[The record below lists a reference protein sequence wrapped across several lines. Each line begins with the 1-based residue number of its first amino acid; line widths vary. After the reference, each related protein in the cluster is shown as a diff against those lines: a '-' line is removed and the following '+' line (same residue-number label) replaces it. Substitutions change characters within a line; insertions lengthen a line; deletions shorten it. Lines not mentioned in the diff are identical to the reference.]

1 MFKINILNIDNMNRK
16 SFELLLDLTGFIGRN
31 KVKQLSFP
39 LSKSDKSLRGR
50 LYDGLTRG
58 TIKSPEDIARK
69 LFPDAKDKAASV
81 NRLQSRLWEALLDV
95 VFLID
100 ANKSGFNELQ
110 KAYYQCYRDMTAAI
124 IFNGRLQR
132 TTGMVVAE
140 KTIKKAIQFEISNIV
155 VEMASELRGYYG
167 VVIGDKYKWKHYDAL
182 LREWSDKRR
191 LEILVEG
198 YYIALM
204 FNFVYSK
211 STKKEFSEEV
221 ESFIQS
227 IEGEMRAKGT
237 VKCFSFYYI
246 LKALKFEIENDF
258 LQLQVLSEEAL
269 RFFESRKKLSTG
281 PIFYTFH
288 KSLLIATT
296 RLRKFPIA
304 ESAAVNCVKY
314 TTPGTLN
321 WYNSQYLTLILFL
334 QSERFEEAW
343 ATWKK
348 TAASAGFDKLP
359 TANKESWQ
367 IAEAMVQFLMKS
379 DKIQALSEEDRR
391 KKFRITKF
399 LNEVPAFSKDKR
411 GNNINILV
419 LHILFLVQG
428 KRYNEIHDRVE
439 SLRVYASRYL
449 RKDDMFRS
457 NCFIRML
464 MCLPA
469 GYFHKEAVLR
479 KAKPFWEKLQT
490 VPYVKADQPIEV
502 EIVPYETL
510 WGITLEL
517 LDRNNNA

>member
-1 MFKINILNIDNMNRK
+1 MEGNR
-16 SFELLLDLTGFIGRN
+16 E
-31 KVKQLSFP
+31 
-39 LSKSDKSLRGR
+39 
-50 LYDGLTRG
+50 
-58 TIKSPEDIARK
+58 
-69 LFPDAKDKAASV
+69 
-81 NRLQSRLWEALLDV
+81 
-95 VFLID
+95 
-100 ANKSGFNELQ
+100 
-110 KAYYQCYRDMTAAI
+110 
-124 IFNGRLQR
+124 
-132 TTGMVVAE
+132 
-140 KTIKKAIQFEISNIV
+140 
-155 VEMASELRGYYG
+155 
-167 VVIGDKYKWKHYDAL
+167 KWKYYNKL
-182 LREWSDKRR
+182 LQEWNEKHQA
-191 LEILVEG
+191 EILIIG
-198 YYIALM
+198 YFTDVM
-204 FNFVYSK
+204 CNFIYSK
-211 STKKEFSEEV
+211 STKKEFSTV
-221 ESFIQS
+221 LDIYLDS
-227 IEGEMRAKGT
+227 IEGSLT
-237 VKCFSFYYI
+237 VNSTVRSMSYYFL
-246 LKALKFEIENDF
+246 LKTLKFEIENDF
-258 LQLQVLSEEAL
+258 QQLQTTSEEAL

-304 ESAAVNCVKY
+304 ESAAVNCKKY
-314 TTPGTLN
+314 ATPGNLN

-343 ATWKK
+343 ITWKK

-479 KAKPFWEKLQT
+479 KARPFWEKLQT

>member
-1 MFKINILNIDNMNRK
+1 MNGK

-39 LSKSDKSLRGR
+39 LSKGDKSLRGR

-110 KAYYQCYRDMTAAI
+110 KAYYQCSRDLLATKI
-124 IFNGRLQR
+124 LIGRFQR
-132 TTGMVVAE
+132 TAGALVAE
-140 KTIKKAIQFEISNIV
+140 KAIKVAIRFEISNIV
-155 VEMASELRGYYG
+155 FELASDLRFYYG
-167 VVIGDKYKWKHYDAL
+167 VVMGNSKKWKNYDTVL
-182 LREWSDKRR
+182 CDWSDKRQ

-198 YYIALM
+198 YYIEIM
-204 FNFVYSK
+204 VNFIYSK
-211 STKKEFSEEV
+211 STKKEFSRKV
-221 ESFIQS
+221 EIFLNS
-227 IEGEMRAKGT
+227 IETEMQYKWT
-237 VKCFSFYYI
+237 VRVFFYYYY
-246 LKALKFEIENDF
+246 LKTLRFEIENDF
-258 LQLQVLSEEAL
+258 QQLQTTSEEAL

>member
-1 MFKINILNIDNMNRK
+1 MNGK

-39 LSKSDKSLRGR
+39 LSKGDKSLRGR

-110 KAYYQCYRDMTAAI
+110 KAYYQCYRDMVASKILIGRFQRSTA
-124 IFNGRLQR
+124 
-132 TTGMVVAE
+132 TEVAN
-140 KTIKKAIQFEISNIV
+140 KAIKKAIQFEIS
-155 VEMASELRGYYG
+155 E
-167 VVIGDKYKWKHYDAL
+167 VVIELASDLRIFYGTMEGNREKWKYYNKL
-182 LREWSDKRR
+182 LQEWNEKHQA
-191 LEILVEG
+191 EILIIG
-198 YYIALM
+198 YFTDVM
-204 FNFVYSK
+204 CNFIYSK
-211 STKKEFSEEV
+211 STKKEFSTV
-221 ESFIQS
+221 LDIYLDS
-227 IEGEMRAKGT
+227 IEGSLT
-237 VKCFSFYYI
+237 VNSTVRSMSYYFL
-246 LKALKFEIENDF
+246 LKTLKFEIENDF
-258 LQLQVLSEEAL
+258 QQLQTTSEEAL

-343 ATWKK
+343 ITWKK

-479 KAKPFWEKLQT
+479 KARPFWEKLQT